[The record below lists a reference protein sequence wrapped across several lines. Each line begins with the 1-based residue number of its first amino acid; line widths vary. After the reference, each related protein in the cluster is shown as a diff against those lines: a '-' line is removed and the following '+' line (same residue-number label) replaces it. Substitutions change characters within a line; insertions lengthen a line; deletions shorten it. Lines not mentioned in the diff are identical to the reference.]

1 MDNENIKPTIEDKL
15 QERLLALPK
24 AVQEAISSSD
34 VEKHLRELSEV
45 HKLHLDQWQK
55 LENEVMLTLL
65 GLEEAEN
72 LEENL
77 KKEVGVP
84 DDIAA
89 ALTADIARIVF
100 QPIRA
105 ELEKELPAESYPL
118 SENEKTDAPQAEAV
132 SAAPTKSE
140 QPAPEEKDFKAN
152 EPVEQKLLPA
162 PSTPPQ
168 KPPAEKA
175 VRASISSSYTAT
187 PSHGRKDVEND
198 PYREPIN

>member
-15 QERLLALPK
+15 QERFLALPK

-77 KKEVGVP
+77 KKEG
-84 DDIAA
+84 
-89 ALTADIARIVF
+89 
-100 QPIRA
+100 
-105 ELEKELPAESYPL
+105 
-118 SENEKTDAPQAEAV
+118 
-132 SAAPTKSE
+132 
-140 QPAPEEKDFKAN
+140 
-152 EPVEQKLLPA
+152 
-162 PSTPPQ
+162 
-168 KPPAEKA
+168 
-175 VRASISSSYTAT
+175 
-187 PSHGRKDVEND
+187 
-198 PYREPIN
+198 